1 MSEISYNKLS
11 SKLAIFRYQYET
23 AGHSPI
29 FLGFVLLIPLILAFG
44 VWAGIAPLHS
54 AAIANG
60 EVVLNENRK
69 TIQHLEGGI
78 VEEILVA
85 EGQEIEQGSA
95 MLVISDIKQRTR
107 INTLYDQLATARALS
122 MRLVAERDNK
132 TTPDFI
138 YLFEDIEISEEKKN
152 KLIIAQKNLFKVR
165 QTSFKTKVDLVEKRK
180 IQIRKEIE
188 SLGFQKLSINKQLL
202 LVKKEHVGVSKL
214 YDKKFIPLNRKM
226 ELERTIAEL
235 EGQGS
240 ALSAKISQLEQNILV
255 SDIEIIDLKNDYLNA
270 VLDELQ
276 LNELSIK
283 ELTHQL
289 AVLSDELERTII
301 KAPARGRIIDLQI
314 HTKGAVISPG
324 QRILDIV
331 PMDDRLIVTAH
342 LNPNDI
348 DIVTTGTQA
357 KILLS
362 AYKAKKVPKLD
373 GQVVNVSGDVLVDEI
388 TGERYF
394 LARILV
400 DESILH
406 ELKEDVELY
415 PGMPTQVF
423 FLAGERTV
431 ADYLLSPVIDA
442 TYRAFREE

>member
-1 MSEISYNKLS
+1 M
-11 SKLAIFRYQYET
+11 LAIFRYRYET

-29 FLGFVLLIPLILAFG
+29 FWGFVLLIPLILAFV
-44 VWAGIAPLHS
+44 VWAGIAPLNS

-60 EVVLNENRK
+60 EVVLNDHRK
-69 TIQHLEGGI
+69 TVQHLEGGI
-78 VEEILVA
+78 VEEILVV
-85 EGQEIEQGSA
+85 EGQEIAQGAA

-107 INTLYDQLATARALS
+107 INTLYDQLATARALNS
-122 MRLVAERDNK
+122 RLVAERDNRII
-132 TTPDFI
+132 PDFL
-138 YLFEDIEISEEKKN
+138 YLFEDIEISEKKKN
-152 KLIIAQKNLFKVR
+152 KLITTQQNLFKVR
-165 QTSFKTKVDLVEKRK
+165 QVSIKTKAELIEKKK
-180 IQIRKEIE
+180 IQVKKEIE
-188 SLGFQKLSINKQLL
+188 SLGFQHLSIHQQLL
-202 LVKKEHVGVSKL
+202 LVKKEYIGISKL
-214 YDKKFIPLNRKM
+214 YDKNYIPLSRKI
-226 ELERTIAEL
+226 ELERVISEL

-240 ALSAKISQLEQNILV
+240 ALSANISQLEQNILA

-276 LNELSIK
+276 TNELSIQ

-289 AVLSDELERTII
+289 TALSDELERTVV
-301 KAPARGRIIDLQI
+301 KAPAHGRIIDLQI
-314 HTKGAVISPG
+314 HTKGAVVSPG

-331 PMDDRLIVTAH
+331 PVDDQLIVAAH

-362 AYKAKKVPKLD
+362 AYKAKKIPKLD
-373 GQVVNVSGDVLVDEI
+373 GKVINVSGDVLVDEI

-394 LARILV
+394 LARVLV